1 MERRGSSTILFGC
14 AGMKSILTKSTGGE
28 AYCSKKGLAA
38 GWHGNGVSLPAQ
50 RKKEASLILYFEE
63 R

>member
-1 MERRGSSTILFGC
+1 MEERCSSTILFGC

-28 AYCSKKGLAA
+28 AYCRKMGLAA
-38 GWHGNGVSLPAQ
+38 GWHGDGVMLASSE
-50 RKKEASLILYFEE
+50 KERTRLILYSEG